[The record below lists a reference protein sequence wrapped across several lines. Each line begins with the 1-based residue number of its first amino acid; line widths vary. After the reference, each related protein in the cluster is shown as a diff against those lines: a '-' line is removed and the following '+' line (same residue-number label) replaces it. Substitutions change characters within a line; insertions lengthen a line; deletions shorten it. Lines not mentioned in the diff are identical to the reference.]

1 VAWPDQHP
9 TVEATDLGAWR
20 GWLHEHHATA
30 RAAWLLYWKKG
41 SGRPSITWSEAVD
54 EALCFGWIDST
65 IQPLDEARYVQYFT
79 RRKPT
84 SEWSRVNK
92 DKVAR
97 LIDQGRMTEA
107 GLHVIE
113 RAKANGSWTALDL
126 VEDLVVPADLLA
138 ALAADPLAAA
148 GYDALSVTLRK
159 QVLRRVYGAK
169 RPQTRAERIA
179 AIVGRLAAGLPP
191 VA

>member
-9 TVEATDLGAWR
+9 TVEATDRETWR
-20 GWLHEHHATA
+20 GWLLEHHATA
-30 RAAWLLYWKKG
+30 RAVWLPYWKKG
-41 SGRPSITWSEAVD
+41 SGRPSIAWSEAVD

-65 IQPLDEARYVQYFT
+65 IQPLDQARYVQYFT

-97 LIDQGRMTEA
+97 LIEQGRMTEA
-107 GLHVIE
+107 GLHVID

-169 RPQTRAERIA
+169 RPQTRADRIA
-179 AIVGRLAAGLPP
+179 AIVGRLAAGQPP

>member
-9 TVEATDLGAWR
+9 TVEATHLGAWR